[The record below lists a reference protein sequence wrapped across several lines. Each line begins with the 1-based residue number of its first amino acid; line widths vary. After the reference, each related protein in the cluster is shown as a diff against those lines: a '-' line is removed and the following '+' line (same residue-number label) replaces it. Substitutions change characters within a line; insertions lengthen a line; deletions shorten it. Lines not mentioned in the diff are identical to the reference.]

1 MTTTDPIADARE
13 AYERQAWS
21 VVYDAL
27 APAAAA
33 GSLGFA
39 DLERLSKAAY
49 MLGLPAESIAILE
62 QAYHEASR
70 AADLVAAARASFW
83 LGFSLVNEGE
93 MTRAGGWFARAE
105 RLLEADG
112 APRVEAGYLLIPA
125 GVGALQ
131 RGATAE
137 ALAMFEEMGRIADRF
152 ADSDLAAL
160 SRLGRGEAL
169 IGLGERDRGMPLLDD
184 AMVAVTGGEVSPL
197 IAGIIYCAAIEA
209 FHQVFDLRRAQEWTA
224 ALTRWCEAHPESV
237 AFRGRCLVYRAELM
251 VLHGAW
257 HDAGEEA
264 RRAREMLSGPPVS
277 PEIGEA
283 LYQQAE
289 LERLRGSY
297 RRAEAAYRRAA
308 EHGRRPEPGLAL
320 MRVAQG
326 RADAGRTM
334 IRRALDE
341 TTEVIARPRLLGPAV
356 EIMLAAGDL
365 DGARAAADELRGL
378 AAASDAPLLRAHAL
392 TAEGAVRLAAEDAR
406 GALRAL
412 RAAWETWRALDVP
425 YEAARVRVLVARACR
440 GLGDDETASME
451 LDAARRALEELGA
464 GPDLIRLAEG
474 ARRRSWRGAA
484 TPGGLSGREVE
495 VLRLVATGRTNRD
508 IATELVISERTV
520 DRHVSN
526 IFSKLGVSSRSA
538 ATAAAYERGLV

>member
-1 MTTTDPIADARE
+1 MTTTDPIAAARE

-62 QAYHEASR
+62 QAFQAATR
-70 AADLVAAARASFW
+70 AADLAGAARASFW
-83 LGFSLVNEGE
+83 LGFSLIQEGE
-93 MTRAGGWFARAE
+93 LARGGGWLARAE
-105 RLLEADG
+105 RLLEEDG
-112 APRVEAGYLLIPA
+112 FPRVEAGYLLIPA
-125 GVGALQ
+125 GVGALT

-137 ALAMFEEMGRIADRF
+137 ALATFEAMAGIAERF
-152 ADSDLAAL
+152 SDSDLAAF

-169 IGLGERDRGMPLLDD
+169 IGRGDRDRGIAMLDD

-209 FHQVFDLRRAQEWTA
+209 FHQVFDLGRAQEWTA

-237 AFRGRCLVYRAELM
+237 AYRGRCLVYRAELL

-257 HDAGEEA
+257 HDADEEA
-264 RRAREMLSGPPVS
+264 RRAHEMLAGPPVS

-297 RRAEAAYRRAA
+297 RRADAAYRRAA

-326 RADAGRTM
+326 RTDIALTM

-341 TTEVIARPRLLGPAV
+341 TTEVISRPRLLGPAV
-356 EIMLAAGDL
+356 EIMIAAGDVG
-365 DGARAAADELRGL
+365 GARAATNELAAL

-392 TAEGAVRLAAEDAR
+392 TAEGAVRLATEDAR
-406 GALRAL
+406 GALPAL
-412 RAAWETWRALDVP
+412 RTAWETWRALDVP
-425 YEAARVRVLVARACR
+425 YEAARVRVLVARACQA
-440 GLGDDETASME
+440 LGDDETAAME

-474 ARRRSWRGAA
+474 GRRRSRSGTA

-495 VLRLVATGRTNRD
+495 VLRLVAAGRTNRE
-508 IATELVISERTV
+508 IAAELVISERTV

-526 IFSKLGVSSRSA
+526 IFSKLRVSSRSA

>member
-1 MTTTDPIADARE
+1 MTTTDSIATARE
-13 AYERQAWS
+13 AFERQAWS

-27 APAAAA
+27 APAAA
-33 GSLGFA
+33 GSLGLA

-49 MLGLPAESIAILE
+49 MLGRSAESIEVLE
-62 QAYHEASR
+62 RAYQEATR
-70 AADLVAAARASFW
+70 AADLAGAARASFW
-83 LGFSLVNEGE
+83 LGFSLIQEGE
-93 MTRAGGWFARAE
+93 MARGGGWLARAE
-105 RLLEADG
+105 RLLEEDG
-112 APRVEAGYLLIPA
+112 SPRVEAGYLLIPA

-131 RGATAE
+131 RGATTE
-137 ALAMFEEMGRIADRF
+137 AMASFEEMGRIAERF
-152 ADSDLAAL
+152 SDPDLAAL

-169 IGLGERDRGMPLLDD
+169 IGLGARDRGIALLDD

-237 AFRGRCLVYRAELM
+237 AYRGRCLVYRAELM

-257 HDAGEEA
+257 HDADEEA
-264 RRAREMLSGPPVS
+264 RRAREMLAGPPVN

-283 LYQQAE
+283 LYQLAE

-297 RRAEAAYRRAA
+297 RRADAAYRRAA

-326 RADAGRTM
+326 RTDVALAT

-356 EIMLAAGDL
+356 EIMLAAGDV
-365 DGARAAADELRGL
+365 DGARAATDELAAL
-378 AAASDAPLLRAHAL
+378 AAASDAPLLRAQAL
-392 TAEGAVRLAAEDAR
+392 TADGAVRLAGDDAR
-406 GALRAL
+406 GALPAL
-412 RAAWETWRALDVP
+412 REAWETWRDLDVP
-425 YEAARVRVLVARACR
+425 YEGARVRVLVARACEA
-440 GLGDDETASME
+440 LGDEEMAAME
-451 LDAARRALEELGA
+451 LDAARRVLAELGA
-464 GPDLIRLAEG
+464 GRDLVRLAEG
-474 ARRRSWRGAA
+474 GRRRSRGGAA

-495 VLRLVATGRTNRD
+495 VVRLVAAGRTNRE
-508 IATELVISERTV
+508 IAAGLGISERTV

-526 IFSKLGVSSRSA
+526 IFSKLRVSSRSA

>member
-1 MTTTDPIADARE
+1 MTTTDSIATARE
-13 AYERQAWS
+13 AFERQAWS

-27 APAAAA
+27 APAAA

-49 MLGLPAESIAILE
+49 MLGRSAESIEVLE
-62 QAYHEASR
+62 RAYQEATR
-70 AADLVAAARASFW
+70 AADLAGAARASFW

-93 MTRAGGWFARAE
+93 MARGGGWFARAE
-105 RLLEADG
+105 RLLVKDG
-112 APRVEAGYLLIPA
+112 TPRVEAGYLLIPA
-125 GVGALQ
+125 GIGALQ
-131 RGATAE
+131 RGETAE
-137 ALAMFEEMGRIADRF
+137 AMAAFEEMGRIAERF
-152 ADSDLAAL
+152 SDPDLAAL

-169 IGLGERDRGMPLLDD
+169 IGLGERDRGIALLDD

-224 ALTRWCEAHPESV
+224 ALARWCEAHPESV
-237 AFRGRCLVYRAELM
+237 AYRGRCLVYRTELM
-251 VLHGAW
+251 VLHGDW
-257 HDAGEEA
+257 HDADEEA
-264 RRAREMLSGPPVS
+264 RRARDMLAGPPVN
-277 PEIGEA
+277 PKIGEA

-297 RRAEAAYRRAA
+297 RRADAAYRRAA

-326 RADAGRTM
+326 RADVALAT

-341 TTEVIARPRLLGPAV
+341 ATEVIARPRLLGPAV
-356 EIMLAAGDL
+356 EIMLAAGDT
-365 DGARAAADELRGL
+365 DGARAATDELAAL

-392 TAEGAVRLAAEDAR
+392 TAEGAVRLAAGDAR
-406 GALRAL
+406 GALPAL
-412 RAAWETWRALDVP
+412 RAAWETWRDLDVP
-425 YEAARVRVLVARACR
+425 YEAARVRVLVARACEA
-440 GLGDDETASME
+440 LGDQEMAAME
-451 LDAARRALEELGA
+451 LDAARRGLEELGA
-464 GPDLIRLAEG
+464 GPDLVRLAERG
-474 ARRRSWRGAA
+474 RRRSRGGAA

-495 VLRLVATGRTNRD
+495 VLRLIAAGRTNRE
-508 IATELVISERTV
+508 IAAELVLSERTV

-526 IFSKLGVSSRSA
+526 IFAKLRVSSRSA

>member
-1 MTTTDPIADARE
+1 MTTTNPIATAQE
-13 AYERQAWS
+13 AFERQAWS

-27 APAAAA
+27 APAAA
-33 GSLGFA
+33 GSLGLA

-49 MLGLPAESIAILE
+49 MLGRPAESIQVLE
-62 QAYHEASR
+62 RAYQEATR
-70 AADLVAAARASFW
+70 AADLAGAARASFW

-93 MTRAGGWFARAE
+93 MARGGGWFARAE
-105 RLLEADG
+105 RLLVEDG
-112 APRVEAGYLLIPA
+112 TPRVEAGYLLIPA

-131 RGATAE
+131 RGAIAE
-137 ALAMFEEMGRIADRF
+137 AMAAFEEMGRIAERF
-152 ADSDLAAL
+152 SDPDLAAL

-169 IGLGERDRGMPLLDD
+169 IGLGERDRGMALLDD

-237 AFRGRCLVYRAELM
+237 AYRGRCLVYRAELM

-257 HDAGEEA
+257 HDADEEA
-264 RRAREMLSGPPVS
+264 RRARDMLAGPPVN

-326 RADAGRTM
+326 RADVALAT

-356 EIMLAAGDL
+356 EIMLAAGDTY
-365 DGARAAADELRGL
+365 GARAATDELAAL
-378 AAASDAPLLRAHAL
+378 AAASDAPLLRAIAL
-392 TAEGAVRLAAEDAR
+392 NAEGAVRLAAGDAR
-406 GALRAL
+406 GALPAL
-412 RAAWETWRALDVP
+412 REAWETWRDLDVP
-425 YEAARVRVLVARACR
+425 YEAARVRVLVARACEA
-440 GLGDDETASME
+440 LGDQEMAAME
-451 LDAARRALEELGA
+451 LDAARRGLEELGA
-464 GPDLIRLAEG
+464 GPDLVRLAERG
-474 ARRRSWRGAA
+474 RRSRGGAA

-495 VLRLVATGRTNRD
+495 VLRLVAAGRTNRE
-508 IATELVISERTV
+508 IAAQLVLSERTV

-526 IFSKLGVSSRSA
+526 IFAKLRVSSRSA

>member
-1 MTTTDPIADARE
+1 MTTTDPIATAR
-13 AYERQAWS
+13 AAFERHAWS

-33 GSLGFA
+33 GSLGLA
-39 DLERLSKAAY
+39 DLERLAKAAY
-49 MLGLPAESIAILE
+49 MLGRPAKSIEVLE
-62 QAYHEASR
+62 RAYQEATR
-70 AADLVAAARASFW
+70 VADLAGAARASFW
-83 LGFSLVNEGE
+83 LGFSLIQEGE
-93 MTRAGGWFARAE
+93 MARGAGWLARAE
-105 RLLEADG
+105 RLLEEDG
-112 APRVEAGYLLIPA
+112 SPRVESGYLLIPA

-137 ALAMFEEMGRIADRF
+137 ALATFEEMARIAERF
-152 ADSDLAAL
+152 SDPDLDAL
-160 SRLGRGEAL
+160 SRLGRGEAV
-169 IGLGERDRGMPLLDD
+169 IGLGARDRGIALLDD
-184 AMVAVTGGEVSPL
+184 AMVAVTAGEVSPL
-197 IAGIIYCAAIEA
+197 IAGIVYCGAIEA

-237 AFRGRCLVYRAELM
+237 AYRGRCLVYRAELM

-257 HDAGEEA
+257 QDADEEA
-264 RRAREMLSGPPVS
+264 RRAHKMLAGPPVS

-326 RADAGRTM
+326 RADVALAT

-341 TTEVIARPRLLGPAV
+341 TTQLIARPRLLGPAV
-356 EIMLAAGDL
+356 EIMLAAGDA
-365 DGARAAADELRGL
+365 DGARGASDELAAL
-378 AAASDAPLLRAHAL
+378 AAASDAPLLRAQAL
-392 TAEGAVRLAAEDAR
+392 TADGAVRLAADDAR
-406 GALRAL
+406 GALPAL
-412 RAAWETWRALDVP
+412 RAAWEVWRDLDVP
-425 YEAARVRVLVARACR
+425 YEAARVRVLVARACQA
-440 GLGDDETASME
+440 LGDEEMAAIE
-451 LDAARRALEELGA
+451 LDAARRVLEQLGA
-464 GPDLIRLAEG
+464 GPDLVRLAEG
-474 ARRRSWRGAA
+474 GRRRSRGGAA

-495 VLRLVATGRTNRD
+495 ILRLVAAGRTNRE
-508 IATELVISERTV
+508 IAAELVISERTV

-526 IFSKLGVSSRSA
+526 IFSKLRVSSRSA

>member
-1 MTTTDPIADARE
+1 MTTTDPIAVARE

-27 APAAAA
+27 TPAAAA
-33 GSLGFA
+33 GSLDFA
-39 DLERLSKAAY
+39 DLERLSRAAY
-49 MLGLPAESIAILE
+49 MLGRPADSVAVLE
-62 QAYHEASR
+62 QAYQKATR
-70 AADLVAAARASFW
+70 AGDLAGAARASFW

-93 MTRAGGWFARAE
+93 MARGGGWLARAE
-105 RLLEADG
+105 RLLEEDG
-112 APRVEAGYLLIPA
+112 TPRVEAGYLLIPA
-125 GVGALQ
+125 GIGALQ
-131 RGATAE
+131 RGATTE
-137 ALAMFEEMGRIADRF
+137 ALATFEAMGRIADRF
-152 ADSDLAAL
+152 ADVDLAAV

-169 IGLGERDRGMPLLDD
+169 IGLGDRDRGIALLDD

-224 ALTRWCEAHPESV
+224 ALTRWCDAHPESV

-257 HDAGEEA
+257 HDADAEA
-264 RRAREMLSGPPVS
+264 RRAREVLAGPPVS

-283 LYQQAE
+283 LYQEAE

-297 RRAEAAYRRAA
+297 RRADAAYRRAA

-326 RADAGRTM
+326 RADVALTM

-341 TTEVIARPRLLGPAV
+341 TGEIIARPRLLGPAV
-356 EIMLAAGDL
+356 EIMLAAGDV
-365 DGARAAADELRGL
+365 DGARSAAAELAAL

-392 TAEGAVRLAAEDAR
+392 AAEGAVRLATEDAR
-406 GALRAL
+406 GALPRL
-412 RAAWETWRALDVP
+412 RTAWETWRALDVP
-425 YEAARVRVLVARACR
+425 YEAARVRALVARACR
-440 GLGDDETASME
+440 ALGDDETASME

-464 GPDLIRLAEG
+464 GPDLVRLADG
-474 ARRRSWRGAA
+474 GRGRSRRGVAA
-484 TPGGLSGREVE
+484 PGGLSGREIE
-495 VLRLVATGRTNRD
+495 VLRLVAAGRTNRE

-526 IFSKLGVSSRSA
+526 IFSKLRVSSRSA

>member
-1 MTTTDPIADARE
+1 MTTTDPIAAARE

-21 VVYDAL
+21 VVYDGL

-62 QAYHEASR
+62 QAFQAATR
-70 AADLVAAARASFW
+70 AADLAGAARASFW
-83 LGFSLVNEGE
+83 LGFSLIQEGE
-93 MTRAGGWFARAE
+93 LARGGGWLTRAE
-105 RLLEADG
+105 RLLEEDG
-112 APRVEAGYLLIPA
+112 SPRVEAGYLLIPA
-125 GVGALQ
+125 GVGALT

-137 ALAMFEEMGRIADRF
+137 ALATFEAMAGIAERF
-152 ADSDLAAL
+152 SDPDLAAF

-169 IGLGERDRGMPLLDD
+169 IGRGDRDRGIALLDD

-197 IAGIIYCAAIEA
+197 ISGIIYCAAIEA

-237 AFRGRCLVYRAELM
+237 AYRGRCLVYRAELM

-257 HDAGEEA
+257 HDADEEA
-264 RRAREMLSGPPVS
+264 RRAHAMLAGPPVS

-297 RRAEAAYRRAA
+297 RRADAAYRRAA

-326 RADAGRTM
+326 RADIALTM

-341 TTEVIARPRLLGPAV
+341 TTEIIARPRLLGPAV
-356 EIMLAAGDL
+356 EIMLAAGDV
-365 DGARAAADELRGL
+365 DGARTATDELAAL

-406 GALRAL
+406 GALPAL
-412 RAAWETWRALDVP
+412 RTAWETWRALDVP
-425 YEAARVRVLVARACR
+425 YEAARVRVLVARACQA
-440 GLGDDETASME
+440 LGDDETAAME
-451 LDAARRALEELGA
+451 LDVARRALEELGA
-464 GPDLIRLAEG
+464 GPDLVRLAEG
-474 ARRRSWRGAA
+474 GRRRSRSGAG

-495 VLRLVATGRTNRD
+495 VLRLVAAGRTNRE
-508 IATELVISERTV
+508 IAAELVISERTV

-526 IFSKLGVSSRSA
+526 IFSKLRVSSRSA

>member
-1 MTTTDPIADARE
+1 MTTTDPIATARE
-13 AYERQAWS
+13 AFERQAWS

-27 APAAAA
+27 APAAA
-33 GSLGFA
+33 GSLGLA

-49 MLGLPAESIAILE
+49 MLGRPAESIAVLE
-62 QAYHEASR
+62 QAYQAATR
-70 AADLVAAARASFW
+70 AADLVGAARASFW
-83 LGFSLVNEGE
+83 LGFSLLNEGE
-93 MTRAGGWFARAE
+93 MARGGGWFARAE
-105 RLLEADG
+105 RLLAEDG
-112 APRVEAGYLLIPA
+112 SARVEAGYLLIPA

-137 ALAMFEEMGRIADRF
+137 AMAAFEEMGRIAERF
-152 ADSDLAAL
+152 SDPDLAAL

-169 IGLGERDRGMPLLDD
+169 IGLGERDRGMALLDD

-237 AFRGRCLVYRAELM
+237 AYRGRCLVYRTELM

-257 HDAGEEA
+257 HEADEEA
-264 RRAREMLSGPPVS
+264 RRARDMLAGPPVN

-289 LERLRGSY
+289 LDRLRGSY
-297 RRAEAAYRRAA
+297 RRADAAYRRAA

-326 RADAGRTM
+326 RAEVALAT

-356 EIMLAAGDL
+356 EIMLASGDT
-365 DGARAAADELRGL
+365 DGARAATDELAAL
-378 AAASDAPLLRAHAL
+378 AVASDAPLLRAHAL
-392 TAEGAVRLAAEDAR
+392 TAEGAVRLATGDAR
-406 GALRAL
+406 GALPAL
-412 RAAWETWRALDVP
+412 RAAWETWRDLDVP
-425 YEAARVRVLVARACR
+425 YEAARVRVLVGRACEA
-440 GLGDDETASME
+440 LGDQEMATME
-451 LDAARRALEELGA
+451 LDAARRGLEELGA
-464 GPDLIRLAEG
+464 GPDLVHLAERG
-474 ARRRSWRGAA
+474 RRRSRGGAA

-495 VLRLVATGRTNRD
+495 VLRLVAAGRTNRE
-508 IATELVISERTV
+508 IAAQLVLSERTV

-526 IFSKLGVSSRSA
+526 IFAKLRVSSRSA